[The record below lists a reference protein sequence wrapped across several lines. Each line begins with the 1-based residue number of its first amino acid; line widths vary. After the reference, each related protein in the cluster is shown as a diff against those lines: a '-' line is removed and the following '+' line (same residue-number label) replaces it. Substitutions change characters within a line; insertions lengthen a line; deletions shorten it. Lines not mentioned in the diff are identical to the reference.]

1 MTSVQSSSNL
11 TDSGQPD
18 ASLVVAALGGDRAA
32 LGQIYDRYSNDIY
45 SFAMSRLR
53 NPDQA
58 ADATQETFV
67 MVATRLSTL
76 RHPER
81 LRAWVFA
88 IARNKI
94 VDQVRYAQ
102 RSHTDVTESM
112 AIYHGDHSASL
123 STNLESVESASLL
136 WDAAGSLTERD
147 RDLLELSIRHG
158 LDGEDLAD
166 ALGVAISH
174 LHVLKSRMNDRLK
187 KAVGSLLIARM
198 GTEDCPDLATI
209 LRDWDGMFTLDVRSR
224 VTRHV
229 SDCDVCD
236 NKQAALIG
244 RGMAFGMLPIIPAP
258 PSLRGSTID
267 AMADAIGAGP
277 GPASTHIDDLGGW
290 RGDGF
295 PIASDQIAKPVA
307 AGAATGAATKSTG
320 VVALLGLIG
329 IMLLAGIAFV
339 GYQVFNSGEENAGFL
354 LSDEGGAISTN
365 PPVANPTTNTT
376 GEAATTDTTAA
387 ATTDQPTTTEA
398 STTPTTA
405 TTESTT
411 SSTESTT
418 TTTEPAPGRI
428 VVETPLVDFGL
439 NRTANLVLVNTGG
452 TPVPYTVAVTS
463 PFGAPEPKGE
473 VGPGE
478 TKSIPLTIDRANLQS
493 GTVAGEATITTP
505 TDGHSTNHAAKLSAV
520 VDAPPSIDR
529 MAVSRAI
536 VCGGFFSVTVAA
548 FDDNGITAMDV
559 TWGGPGVSGGGTLGG
574 SGPTYSGEFG
584 PIIATEDGTI
594 AVTVT
599 ATDTAGQTTQR
610 TESLSI
616 TRCR

>member
-1 MTSVQSSSNL
+1 MTTVPSNSNL
-11 TDSGQPD
+11 TGSNISQSAQSD

-94 VDQVRYAQ
+94 IDQVRYAQ

-112 AIYHGDHSASL
+112 AVYHGDHGAD
-123 STNLESVESASLL
+123 LESVESASLL

-158 LDGEDLAD
+158 LDGDDLAD

-198 GTEDCPDLATI
+198 GTEDCADLAAI
-209 LRDWDGMFTLDVRSR
+209 LRDWDGLFTLDVRSR

-229 SDCDVCD
+229 SDCDICD

-258 PSLRGSTID
+258 PALRGSTID
-267 AMADAIGAGP
+267 AMVDAIGGGP
-277 GPASTHIDDLGGW
+277 STTSTNADPTESAGGW

-295 PIASDQIAKPVA
+295 PVASDQVSKPVA
-307 AGAATGAATKSTG
+307 VAAAKSTG
-320 VVALLGLIG
+320 LLALLGLIG

-339 GYQVFNSGEENAGFL
+339 GYQVLNSGDENAGFI

-365 PPVANPTTNTT
+365 PPATTDSTTPTS
-376 GEAATTDTTAA
+376 GDPATTDTTAA
-387 ATTDQPTTTEA
+387 TTTDQTSTTEATTTE
-398 STTPTTA
+398 TTPTTET

-418 TTTEPAPGRI
+418 TTTEPTPGRI

-452 TPVPYTVAVTS
+452 TAVPYNIAVTS
-463 PFGAPEPKGE
+463 PFGAPEPQGE

-478 TKSIPLTIDRANLQS
+478 TKSIPLTVDRANLQS

-505 TDGHSTNHAAKLSAV
+505 TDKHGAKLSAM
-520 VDAPPSIDR
+520 VDTPPSIDR
-529 MAVSRAI
+529 MVVSRAI

-548 FDDNGITAMDV
+548 FDDNGITSMDV
-559 TWGGPGVSGGGTLGG
+559 SWSGPDVSGGSTLGG

-584 PIIATEDGTI
+584 PVTASEDGTI
-594 AVTVT
+594 AVTVA